1 MMNCELIFFNS
12 SGTKFK
18 NAVKQLISIQPTS
31 MIYTNSDEVRQ
42 ILSNLGKEVLNIN
55 EEISK
60 YGQTGKEI
68 YEYAKE
74 IRERYRQ
81 IFDEFT
87 FNGIKAFVGFEYT
100 LYRQL
105 FYLSRFAKVL
115 EKKENI
121 LIILDGYFP
130 VYHGIIKLAKEIGY
144 DTKSKLGYLTQ
155 DKLEYELPEDTKKFV
170 NYQNEFSFLRA
181 KNFIKRRFEDE
192 RPFKKINILSSFAL
206 GIISLGL
213 RQLRIKYF
221 RLNKDQT
228 KRILNNIDKKILHR
242 PEEYHSECVLFITT
256 TRLDLFL
263 RPWLPVLKKLK
274 EKRIPYQIFTS
285 DLTTGILLSNEGIPF
300 VNLFEEVNLLS
311 EEIRISNIGKKIHEK
326 ILQNIEK
333 TYHRIS
339 DLESMAYRSYAV
351 TMICEHVIK
360 KMRSLKSIIAA
371 SDGEMLENL
380 AIESARKIKIP
391 SFTLAQGTYEPD
403 PIFSE
408 WAHSDYILIYG
419 EFHLNSLHKIGY
431 SKDRL
436 LITGDPKYDYF
447 NKLDKTQARNILEK
461 DFGISQKKQLV
472 VVGMSSWKDNDEEW
486 ISNLIRFCNTND
498 LEIVIKVHP
507 RYKSISKDI
516 SEEKIKKIKTN
527 CKNNKFIITYD
538 MKLEELLPACD
549 LFITEYSTIGF
560 EAILLD
566 KPVVTV
572 NFQKVSFEGQN
583 KYHEDGAAVFVG
595 DDYSKLEE
603 TIYAILKKGE
613 YNNKLSEGR
622 KRFIQLHNY
631 YNDGKA
637 AERIFTKLMGS

>member
-1 MMNCELIFFNS
+1 MNCELIFFNS

-18 NAVKQLISIQPTS
+18 NAVKHLISIQPTS
-31 MIYTNSDEVRQ
+31 LIYTNSDEVRQ
-42 ILSNLGKEVLNIN
+42 ILINRGKKVLNID

-60 YGQTGKEI
+60 FGQTGKEI

-105 FYLSRFAKVL
+105 FYFSRFAKVL
-115 EKKENI
+115 EKKEDV

-144 DTKSKLGYLTQ
+144 DSKSKLGYLTE
-155 DKLEYELPEDTKKFV
+155 DKLEYELPEDTSKFV
-170 NYQNEFSFLRA
+170 NYQNKFSVLRA

-192 RPFKKINILSSFAL
+192 RSFKKISILSSFAL

-221 RLNKDQT
+221 RFNKDQT
-228 KRILNNIDKKILHR
+228 KGILNNIDKKILQSN
-242 PEEYHSECVLFITT
+242 EEYHSECILFITT

-263 RPWLPVLKKLK
+263 RPWLPVLKILK
-274 EKRIPYQIFTS
+274 ENGISYKIITS
-285 DLTTGILLSNEGIPF
+285 DLTTSILLLNEGIPF

-311 EEIRISNIGKKIHEK
+311 EEIRISEIGIKIHEN

-333 TYHRIS
+333 TYHRAS
-339 DLESMAYRSYAV
+339 DLQSMAYRSYAV

-360 KMRSLKSIIAA
+360 KMKSLKSIIAA

-408 WAHSDYILIYG
+408 WAHSDNILIYG
-419 EFHLNSLHKIGY
+419 KFHLNSLHKIGY
-431 SKDRL
+431 SKNRL
-436 LITGDPKYDYF
+436 IMTGDPKYDYF
-447 NKLDKTQARNILEK
+447 NKLDKTNARNILEK
-461 DFGISQKKQLV
+461 SCGISQKKQLV
-472 VVGMSSWKDNDEEW
+472 VVGMSRWNDNDEEW
-486 ISNLIRFCNTND
+486 MSNLIKFCNSNE
-498 LEIVIKVHP
+498 LEVVFKIHP
-507 RYKSISKDI
+507 RYKSFSKEI
-516 SEEKIKKIKTN
+516 SEEKIRKIKTR

-572 NFQKVSFEGQN
+572 NFQKVSFDGQN
-583 KYHEDGAAVFVG
+583 KYHEDGAAIFVG

-613 YNNKLSEGR
+613 YNSELSEGR

-631 YNDGKA
+631 FNDGKA
-637 AERIFTKLMGS
+637 AERIFAKLMGS

>member
-1 MMNCELIFFNS
+1 MYCELIFFNS
-12 SGTKFK
+12 TATKFK
-18 NAVKQLISIQPTS
+18 NAVKHLISLQPTS
-31 MIYTNSDEVRQ
+31 LIYTNSEEVRQ
-42 ILSNLGKEVLNIN
+42 ILSNLGKEVLNID

-60 YGQTGKEI
+60 YGQKGKEI

-144 DTKSKLGYLTQ
+144 DSKSKLGYLTEN
-155 DKLEYELPEDTKKFV
+155 KLEYELPEDTKKFV
-170 NYQNEFSFLRA
+170 VYQNKFSVLRA

-192 RPFKKINILSSFAL
+192 RPFKKISILSSFAL
-206 GIISLGL
+206 GVISLGL

-228 KRILNNIDKKILHR
+228 KGILSNIDKKILHS
-242 PEEYHSECVLFITT
+242 PEEYHSECILFITT

-274 EKRIPYQIFTS
+274 ENRIPYQIVTS
-285 DLTTGILLSNEGIPF
+285 DLTTGILLSNERIPF

-311 EEIRISNIGKKIHEK
+311 EEIRISDIGKKINEK

-333 TYHRIS
+333 TYHRAS
-339 DLESMAYRSYAV
+339 DLESMVYRSYAV
-351 TMICEHVIK
+351 TIICEHVIK

-408 WAHSDYILIYG
+408 WFHSDNILIYG
-419 EFHLNSLHKIGY
+419 KFHLNTLQKIGY
-431 SKDRL
+431 SKNRL

-447 NKLDKTQARNILEK
+447 KKLDKTLMKNILEK

-472 VVGMSSWKDNDEEW
+472 VVGMSSWGENDEEW
-486 ISNLIRFCNTND
+486 MSNLISFCNTNE
-498 LEIVIKVHP
+498 LEIVFKIHP
-507 RYKSISKDI
+507 RYKSSSREIIKDG
-516 SEEKIKKIKTN
+516 IKKIITN

-572 NFQKVSFEGQN
+572 NFQNVSFEGQN
-583 KYHEDGAAVFVG
+583 KYHEDGAAIFVG
-595 DDYSKLEE
+595 DDYGKLEE

-613 YNNKLSEGR
+613 YNNELREGR

-637 AERIFTKLMGS
+637 AERIFTKLTGS